1 MADSFL
7 ILMLVAVLRTPSIHS
22 PSKFLLCSLTLSDLL
37 VGVVVQS
44 LYLAAFFERN
54 HSVLNASRTM
64 SFIASGA
71 SLFTMTATAG
81 DRFLA
86 LHLHLLYA
94 ALMTTSHY
102 KSLTIGDPQDCCRH
116 VIKLRFPD
124 NVRTKKSNRK
134 NRAICPKRR
143 QEIVYL

>member
-1 MADSFL
+1 MLQIQVKKVRGARMADSFL

-86 LHLHLLYA
+86 LHHHLLYT

-102 KSLTIGDPQDCCRH
+102 KSLTIGDP
-116 VIKLRFPD
+116 
-124 NVRTKKSNRK
+124 
-134 NRAICPKRR
+134 
-143 QEIVYL
+143 

>member
-86 LHLHLLYA
+86 LHHHLLYT
-94 ALMTTSHY
+94 ALMTLVITSH
-102 KSLTIGDPQDCCRH
+102 
-116 VIKLRFPD
+116 
-124 NVRTKKSNRK
+124 
-134 NRAICPKRR
+134 
-143 QEIVYL
+143 